1 MYSIES
7 DKASSHKSSRQQFI
21 FDSRLLDSFALL
33 RRVYYELS
41 LYESY
46 AGGHKF
52 KAVAKGAKVDRA
64 PRKIRVPR
72 RFGSVVLTHRVT

>member
-1 MYSIES
+1 M
-7 DKASSHKSSRQQFI
+7 ACTPSRATKRQVISQVANNLF
-21 FDSRLLDSFALL
+21 LTVLDSFALL